1 MLKEIIDV
9 FRGRHSPLDEVA
21 DEFRRMLQIS
31 LQMLDIVE
39 PYVFKAG
46 LPLDQR
52 RRVYELD
59 VEINK
64 LERSVRKRLITHLTL
79 QPSQV
84 PYCLLLMTMSKD
96 AERVGDYV
104 KNIAEVGDLG
114 GGEIAQGHLRDELA
128 DLMAVARRL
137 HVAVGDV
144 LARQSREQA
153 IELVQL
159 GRAAGKRC
167 DRLFVEIAA
176 SDLGAAE
183 VTALVLL
190 TRFYKRLGAH
200 LVNIL
205 SSVIMPVHKVDFFD
219 ESELDDGNKFA

>member
-1 MLKEIIDV
+1 MWKELIDI
-9 FRGRHSPLDEVA
+9 FRGKDAPLEEVA
-21 DEFRRMLQIS
+21 TEFRAMLELTREMSDLVRPHIF
-31 LQMLDIVE
+31 E
-39 PYVFKAG
+39 GA
-46 LPLDQR
+46 LPMDVR

-59 VEINK
+59 VEVNK
-64 LERSVRKRLITHLTL
+64 LERSVRKRLITHLSL
-79 QPSQV
+79 RPSHV
-84 PYCLLLMTMSKD
+84 PYSLLLISMSKD

-114 GGEIAQGHLRDELA
+114 GGTVPDGELRDELSDLISVA
-128 DLMAVARRL
+128 DRL
-137 HVAVGDV
+137 HREVAGV
-144 LARQSREQA
+144 LDAQARERA

-159 GRAAGKRC
+159 GRTAGKRC
-167 DRLFVEIAA
+167 DRLVGAIAT
-176 SDLGAAE
+176 SDLPAAQ

-219 ESELDDGNKFA
+219 ESELGDGQRFD

>member
-64 LERSVRKRLITHLTL
+64 LERSVRKRLITHITL

-84 PYCLLLMTMSKD
+84 PYCLLLMTISKD

-114 GGEIAQGHLRDELA
+114 GG
-128 DLMAVARRL
+128 AR
-137 HVAVGDV
+137 
-144 LARQSREQA
+144 
-153 IELVQL
+153 
-159 GRAAGKRC
+159 
-167 DRLFVEIAA
+167 
-176 SDLGAAE
+176 
-183 VTALVLL
+183 
-190 TRFYKRLGAH
+190 
-200 LVNIL
+200 
-205 SSVIMPVHKVDFFD
+205 
-219 ESELDDGNKFA
+219 ELDAAQDC